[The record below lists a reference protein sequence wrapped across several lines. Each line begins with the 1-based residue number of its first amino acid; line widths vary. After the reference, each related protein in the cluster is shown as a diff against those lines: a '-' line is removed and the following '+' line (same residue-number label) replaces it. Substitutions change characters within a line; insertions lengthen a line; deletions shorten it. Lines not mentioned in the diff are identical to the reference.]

1 MSAGI
6 LHNDGRLIYSQLMAG
21 VAAVDR
27 GTNLVLR
34 LFTACSDSPRAV
46 TTQIG
51 AFTEPTG
58 GGYAPIQL
66 PPSSLV
72 ASGTMIA
79 TNTPQTFTANASGY
93 SGGPVLG
100 FFITTSGVTPRVVA
114 SELFNA
120 GPFNMVAFA
129 SMNISPQINLNL

>member
-6 LHNDGRLIYSQLMAG
+6 LHNDGRLIYNQMFGALS
-21 VAAVDR
+21 AVDR

-34 LFTACSDSPRAV
+34 LFTAV
-46 TTQIG
+46 TGTRDNTTTLV

-58 GGYAPIQL
+58 GGYAPIQV
-66 PPSSLV
+66 PPSALLITGTQIVTNV
-72 ASGTMIA
+72 A
-79 TNTPQTFTANASGY
+79 QTYTANSSGY
-93 SGGPVLG
+93 SGGSILG
-100 FFITTSGVTPRVVA
+100 YFWTTSGATPRLVA

-129 SMNISPQINLNL
+129 TLTITPAINLSL